1 MNHKI
6 SIYNRWGKLVWT
18 GNNNSNEWDGFAN
31 NGLLIDEKQMPSGT
45 YYYVI
50 ELNDPDYT
58 EPLTGYLYLT
68 K

>member
-1 MNHKI
+1 LNHKI

-31 NGLLIDEKQMPSGT
+31 NGLLIDDNQVPSGT

-50 ELNDPDYT
+50 ELNDPNYT

>member
-31 NGLLIDEKQMPSGT
+31 NGLLIDDNQVPSGT

-50 ELNDPDYT
+50 ELNDPNYT